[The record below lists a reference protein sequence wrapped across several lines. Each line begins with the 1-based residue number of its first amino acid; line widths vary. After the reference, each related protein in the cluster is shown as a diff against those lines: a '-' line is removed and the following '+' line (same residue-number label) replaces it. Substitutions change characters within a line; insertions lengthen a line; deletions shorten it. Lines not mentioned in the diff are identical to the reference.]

1 MDKEN
6 VLDLKEDTAN
16 TFLAEKEINIIL
28 LKNKESPKKCKVYFG
43 ERENYVTKP
52 LASSA
57 AENIK
62 ERLIMSI

>member
-6 VLDLKEDTAN
+6 VLDSKEDTAN

-28 LKNKESPKKCKVYFG
+28 LKNKESPKKRKVYFG
-43 ERENYVTKP
+43 ERENYITKP